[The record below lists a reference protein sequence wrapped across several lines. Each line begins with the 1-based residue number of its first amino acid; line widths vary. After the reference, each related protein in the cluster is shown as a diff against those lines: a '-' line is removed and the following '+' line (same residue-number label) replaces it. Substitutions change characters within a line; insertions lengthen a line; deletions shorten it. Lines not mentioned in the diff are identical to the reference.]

1 MWLIDMYKNE
11 DELTKSL
18 SLNQN
23 FLFNN
28 ISVDI
33 YNNSLVG
40 SNNIQT
46 RKKDSLKKPE
56 QLNLKQGKSFK
67 EIMQIDEE
75 ESMIYGC

>member
-56 QLNLKQGKSFK
+56 QLNLK
-67 EIMQIDEE
+67 
-75 ESMIYGC
+75 

>member
-1 MWLIDMYKNE
+1 MYKNE

-28 ISVDI
+28 MSVAMF
-33 YNNSLVG
+33 NNSLVG

-46 RKKDSLKKPE
+46 RKKDILKKP
-56 QLNLKQGKSFK
+56 
-67 EIMQIDEE
+67 
-75 ESMIYGC
+75 

>member
-28 ISVDI
+28 ISVGMF
-33 YNNSLVG
+33 NNSLIG

-56 QLNLKQGKSFK
+56 
-67 EIMQIDEE
+67 
-75 ESMIYGC
+75 